1 MDKDTLIKIRS
12 WYEET
17 YDKMRSSSEY
27 RKSRWYVQERIRV
40 INLLLFQKEEKEY
53 LKKLDCLFL
62 LNTSEGEEKE
72 DFADFIEY
80 E

>member
-27 RKSRWYVQERIRV
+27 RKSRWYIQERIRV

-62 LNTSEGEEKE
+62 LNTPGGEEKE

-80 E
+80 D

>member
-12 WYEET
+12 WYEAT
-17 YDKMRSSSEY
+17 YNKMESSSEY
-27 RKSRWYVQERIRV
+27 RKARWYLQERIRV
-40 INLLLFQKEEKEY
+40 MNLLLLKSEEKDY